1 MKLTRFES
9 VSKMERQALELLREH
24 FSLSSTE
31 PHAVMLTGGGTPL
44 GIYRQIESEPP
55 IADDRLHLLVTDER
69 HVPLESP
76 ESNFANMRPMIRAM
90 GVDDTR
96 VIRVH
101 TSLSLDAAADRY
113 HRDLAS
119 FFDRGGRVT
128 LGILGLGADGHVA
141 SLFSPHDVTRGEGRY
156 AIAVPR
162 EVGPDRVSVTR
173 ELLLKVEKLV
183 FLVAGPE
190 KTEAVE
196 NLLER
201 PRSSAAGQALAEH
214 GDVDLWRAGGL
225 LKDR

>member
-1 MKLTRFES
+1 MKLTGFDS
-9 VSKMERQALELLREH
+9 VSEMERQAIELLQEH

-44 GIYRQIESEPP
+44 GIYRQIENAPP
-55 IADDRLHLLVTDER
+55 TVDDGLHLLVTDER

-76 ESNFANMRPMIRAM
+76 ENNFANMRPMIRAM
-90 GVDDTR
+90 GVDDSR

-101 TSLSLDAAADRY
+101 TSLSLEAATDRY

-128 LGILGLGADGHVA
+128 LGILGLGTDGHVA

-173 ELLLKVEKLV
+173 DLLIKVEKLV

-196 NLLER
+196 TLLKR
-201 PRSSAAGQALAEH
+201 PTSVAAGQAVEGIDNLE
-214 GDVDLWRAGGL
+214 LWRAGGAN
-225 LKDR
+225 